1 MPEIKIVN
9 LVKKF
14 TSFKADKII
23 TALDRVNLTIE
34 NKKYNTLLGPSGCG
48 KTTLL
53 RIIAGLIAP
62 TNGQIFFSGKDMTN
76 IQPQDRNIGF
86 VFQNFAIFPHLD
98 VWHNVSYGPVAKGWS
113 KEEIKITTE
122 KNLQLVGLR
131 ERSTALPNELSGGMQ
146 QRLGLARALA
156 TKADLLLLDE
166 PLSALDTKIATSLRY
181 KLRQIAKDQQLT
193 AIHVTHNQDE
203 AMTVSD
209 NIILMNKG
217 QIVQTG
223 SPDKMYNQP
232 DSIFAADFLGRCNFL
247 KVQKISDHEADYHGK
262 KIKVAQKI
270 KTKYVILGVRPEKVR
285 LESEIN
291 KGLICGKIELIHFLG
306 HLFEYRINIDGNT
319 IIAYK
324 RLKEEKIKK
333 LFKVGDRI
341 SLWFNPEDTFL
352 FKEPENQ
359 DEKLILEGSKTGH
372 NPY

>member
-1 MPEIKIVN
+1 MPEIRVVN
-9 LVKKF
+9 LTKKF
-14 TSFKADKII
+14 ISFKGGKII

-62 TNGQIFFSGKDMTN
+62 TSGQIFFSGKDMAN
-76 IQPQDRNIGF
+76 VQPQDRNIGF

-98 VWHNVSYGPVAKGWS
+98 VWHNVCYGPVVKGWS
-113 KEEIKITTE
+113 EEEIKRTTE
-122 KNLQLVGLR
+122 KNLQLVGLQ
-131 ERSTALPNELSGGMQ
+131 ERPTALPSELSGGMQ

-156 TKADLLLLDE
+156 TNADLLLLDE
-166 PLSALDTKIATSLRY
+166 PLSALDTKIGTSLRY

-193 AIHVTHNQDE
+193 TIHVTHNQDE

-223 SPDKMYNQP
+223 SPDKIYDKPN
-232 DSIFAADFLGRCNFL
+232 SIFAADFLGKCNFL
-247 KVQKISDHEADYHGK
+247 KVRKVSDHEADYHGK

-270 KTKYVILGVRPEKVR
+270 NSRHVILGVRPEKIR
-285 LESEIN
+285 LESKI
-291 KGLICGKIELIHFLG
+291 KKDIICGKIALIHFLG
-306 HLFEYRINIDGNT
+306 HLFEYRINVNGDT

-333 LFKVGDRI
+333 LFHVGDRI

-352 FKEPENQ
+352 FKQPENL
-359 DEKLILEGSKTGH
+359 DEKLILE
-372 NPY
+372 